1 MVAAVLDDATP
12 PTRLDLLNCGFSAE
26 YFFKSVEC
34 LRPSSPCCLKM
45 QIEDWL
51 QLDQMVRDSIDN
63 FKRMWRE
70 RAAHR
75 RSQTDW
81 ATTEVL
87 TKGGK
92 SFKKEIDEEDLMPG
106 SIVKVALGERV
117 RSVSVYITNGG
128 NTRMRPKSRSE
139 WRRKLCKVLV
149 DVCLLN
155 GSSKVNPSAIKET
168 TNHLSYLQLEVH
180 GNRTFVGNAL
190 QWREIGFVIEIKG
203 RENELVKKYFA
214 INLHSQRFRRSS
226 CSKFCTGTVSG
237 ESSNF
242 PDYDQHRCCG
252 DCWSG
257 CSPVAWAQVFGYY
270 DRLAHS
276 FSSSKFSSWI
286 FEDRYTMAPLKMT
299 YAVRAFVEDIR
310 SQVQTHCT
318 SEGEGATYTTKEHLI
333 APWFRAR
340 QARARV
346 VSYLDRRIKTSVAG
360 ARVECTSRSEIQS
373 KGVAWL
379 KKDYPVFF
387 GFPVEGGGHSAVAT
401 KYREK
406 VRSYRHCTSRQTG
419 WWLGKKTKS
428 VCSWRSAYDY
438 EFYLHYGWGGR
449 NNGWRTINPWD
460 AHVAYLN

>member
-34 LRPSSPCCLKM
+34 LRPSSPSCLKM

-180 GNRTFVGNAL
+180 GNRTFVGNTL
-190 QWREIGFVIEIKG
+190 QWREIGFVIEMKDGKMNWLKSTLQLICILNG
-203 RENELVKKYFA
+203 FADLRVANFVQEQFLVKAVISLTMTNTGAVA
-214 INLHSQRFRRSS
+214 IA
-226 CSKFCTGTVSG
+226 GV
-237 ESSNF
+237 
-242 PDYDQHRCCG
+242 D
-252 DCWSG
+252 
-257 CSPVAWAQVFGYY
+257 
-270 DRLAHS
+270 
-276 FSSSKFSSWI
+276 
-286 FEDRYTMAPLKMT
+286 
-299 YAVRAFVEDIR
+299 AVRWPGLK
-310 SQVQTHCT
+310 CL
-318 SEGEGATYTTKEHLI
+318 GTTI
-333 APWFRAR
+333 
-340 QARARV
+340 
-346 VSYLDRRIKTSVAG
+346 D
-360 ARVECTSRSEIQS
+360 
-373 KGVAWL
+373 
-379 KKDYPVFF
+379 
-387 GFPVEGGGHSAVAT
+387 
-401 KYREK
+401 
-406 VRSYRHCTSRQTG
+406 
-419 WWLGKKTKS
+419 
-428 VCSWRSAYDY
+428 
-438 EFYLHYGWGGR
+438 
-449 NNGWRTINPWD
+449 
-460 AHVAYLN
+460 

>member
-1 MVAAVLDDATP
+1 MSK
-12 PTRLDLLNCGFSAE
+12 PTS
-26 YFFKSVEC
+26 
-34 LRPSSPCCLKM
+34 PSCLKM

-63 FKRMWRE
+63 FKRKWRE

-81 ATTEVL
+81 VTTEVL
-87 TKGGK
+87 TKGEK
-92 SFKKEIDEEDLMPG
+92 SVKKEIDEKVLMPG

-117 RSVSVYITNGG
+117 RSVSVYINNGG
-128 NTRMRPKSRSE
+128 NTRIRPKSRSE
-139 WRRKLCKVLV
+139 WRQKLCKVLV

-180 GNRTFVGNAL
+180 GNRTFVGNTL

-226 CSKFCTGTVSG
+226 CSKFCTGSVSG

-242 PDYDQHRCCG
+242 PDYNQHRCCG

-270 DRLAHS
+270 DRLAHRFYS
-276 FSSSKFSSWI
+276 SYSSSLFK
-286 FEDRYTMAPLKMT
+286 DRYIMAPLKMT
-299 YAVRAFVEDIR
+299 YAVRRFVEDIR
-310 SQVQTHCT
+310 LQVETYCT
-318 SEGEGATYTTKEHLI
+318 STGEGSTYTKKMHLI

-340 QARARV
+340 QGYRARV
-346 VSYLDRRIKTSVAG
+346 VSYLERRKKRSVDG
-360 ARVECTSRSEIQS
+360 ARVEKGSRSWIQS
-373 KGVAWL
+373 KGVEWL
-379 KKDYPVFF
+379 KKDYPVVF

-406 VRSYRHCTSRQTG
+406 VRNYRHCTSRQTG
-419 WWLGKKTKS
+419 WWWGKKTKS
-428 VCSWRSAYDY
+428 VCSWRRAYDY

-460 AHVAYLN
+460 AHVAYLD